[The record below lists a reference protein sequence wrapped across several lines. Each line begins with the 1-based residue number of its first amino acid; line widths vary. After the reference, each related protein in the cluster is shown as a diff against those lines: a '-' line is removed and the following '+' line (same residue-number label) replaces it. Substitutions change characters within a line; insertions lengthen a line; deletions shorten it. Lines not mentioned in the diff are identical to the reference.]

1 MPMSSVSDPQ
11 PASTFPSTGAEPF
24 RRHPLAGASCKALQ
38 LTGCRESHGAP
49 WQLHA
54 CGAQGHSCSIS
65 FPCSSLPDA
74 EPTADEAPAASAP
87 VPSLCHLSPA
97 QRQLHSSA
105 LAVFPLK
112 VLSCTSELALYF

>member
-1 MPMSSVSDPQ
+1 MPVSSVSDHQ

-54 CGAQGHSCSIS
+54 CGAQGRSCSIS
-65 FPCSSLPDA
+65 FPCSSPPDA

-87 VPSLCHLSPA
+87 VPSPCHLSPA
-97 QRQLHSSA
+97 QRQLHSSV
-105 LAVFPLK
+105 LAVLPLK
-112 VLSCTSELALYF
+112 VLSCTS